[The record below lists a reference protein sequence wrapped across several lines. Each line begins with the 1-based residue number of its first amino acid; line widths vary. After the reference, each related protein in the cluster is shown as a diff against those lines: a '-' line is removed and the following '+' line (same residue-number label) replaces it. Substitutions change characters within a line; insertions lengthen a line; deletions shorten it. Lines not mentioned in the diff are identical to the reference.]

1 MGLDLLFLF
10 HHAKSRSETEI
21 PIYRRKRENASLV
34 NHSASPCILRIILVQ
49 IALLTIEMPLL
60 TIEMPLLTLEMALL
74 TIEMALFALEMPLL
88 TPEIFFTTS
97 SLARTHLTKTTTP
110 PAPATP

>member
-34 NHSASPCILRIILVQ
+34 NHSASPCILHIILVQ
-49 IALLTIEMPLL
+49 IALL

>member
-34 NHSASPCILRIILVQ
+34 NHSASPCILHIILVQ
-49 IALLTIEMPLL
+49 IALLTSKIPLLTLEMPLL
-60 TIEMPLLTLEMALL
+60 TI
-74 TIEMALFALEMPLL
+74 
-88 TPEIFFTTS
+88 
-97 SLARTHLTKTTTP
+97 
-110 PAPATP
+110 